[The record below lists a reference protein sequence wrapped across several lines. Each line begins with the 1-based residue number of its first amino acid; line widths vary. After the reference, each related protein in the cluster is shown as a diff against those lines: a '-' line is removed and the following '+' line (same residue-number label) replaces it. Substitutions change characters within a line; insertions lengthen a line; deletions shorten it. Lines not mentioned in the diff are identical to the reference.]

1 MKRTAFLRRIP
12 GRSLAFTLVELLVVI
27 AIIVILMGLL
37 LAAVPAVKEAARKAE
52 ARNTVNM
59 VTTAVNSYYTEYAR
73 FPPTDDPNQPAA
85 AGAAAIDDVVVGDT
99 KMGATIPNNVLFYT
113 LRNIPKGVN
122 DSYGCNPRK
131 VVFYDG
137 RSAAVNSA
145 GRARNGFYDKTS
157 TGGTPPATEESCLYD
172 PWGDQ
177 YGIVFDVNGD
187 DRIDLK
193 GFYADFTGVDTAG
206 LAPRRKVGAFSMGKD
221 EKLGKDGD
229 KVYKNG
235 SELSDDVVSWE

>member
-1 MKRTAFLRRIP
+1 MKRTASNRLP
-12 GRSLAFTLVELLVVI
+12 AAFTLVELLVVI

-37 LAAVPAVKEAARKAE
+37 LAAVPAVKEAARKAD

-59 VTTAVNSYYTEYAR
+59 VVTAVNSYYTEYAR
-73 FPPTDDPNQPAA
+73 FPPTEDPNQASTTPTASV
-85 AGAAAIDDVVVGDT
+85 DDVAVGGAS
-99 KMGATIPNNVLFYT
+99 MGLTIPNNVLFYT

-137 RSAAVNSA
+137 KSASVNSA

-157 TGGTPPATEESCLYD
+157 TGGTPAAGEESCLYD
-172 PWGDQ
+172 PWGQQ
-177 YGIVFDVNGD
+177 YGIIFDVNGD

-193 GFYADFTGVDTAG
+193 GLYADYTGVDASG
-206 LAPRRKVGAFSMGKD
+206 LAPRRKVGAFSTGKD
-221 EKLGKDGD
+221 EKLGNNGD